1 MRCGRGNFPLRSTVF
16 TSEDAMEVI
25 TTVKEMQRHSEQL
38 RQEGKTIAFV
48 PTMGYLHEG
57 HLALMR
63 EGKERGDALII
74 SIFVNPTQ
82 FGPEEDYKRYP
93 RDMQRDLKLA
103 QKVGVDIVFTPSVH
117 EMYPDGFQTYVEVEQ
132 VTQNLC
138 GISRPGHFR
147 GVTTVVAKLFN
158 IVKPHLA
165 LFGQKDYQ
173 QLVTIKRMVEDLNM
187 DTEVIGIPTVRER
200 DGLAMSSRNDY
211 LSPKK
216 RKEAAGLYRALRKG
230 EELFHQGEG
239 DTAAILTMV
248 RGIIEETKPTTI
260 DYVKICDAHTLE
272 DIEEIKGEAIIAVA
286 VQIGKTRLIDN
297 LILKEE

>member
-1 MRCGRGNFPLRSTVF
+1 
-16 TSEDAMEVI
+16 MEVI
-25 TTVKEMQRHSEQL
+25 ATVKEMQRRSEQL
-38 RQEGKTIAFV
+38 RQEAKTIAFV

-63 EGKERGDALII
+63 DGKNRGDTLII

-82 FGPEEDYKRYP
+82 FGPKEDYEKYP

-103 QKVGVDIVFTPSVH
+103 QKVGVDIVFTPSAH
-117 EMYPDGFQTYVEVEQ
+117 EMYPDNFQTHVEVER
-132 VTQNLC
+132 VTQHLC

-147 GVTTVVAKLFN
+147 GVTTIVAKLFN

-187 DTEVIGIPTVRER
+187 DIEIIGVPTVRER
-200 DGLAMSSRNDY
+200 DGLAMSSRNTY

-216 RKEAAGLYRALRKG
+216 RKEAAKLYRALREG
-230 EELFHQGEG
+230 EELFRQSERN
-239 DTAAILTMV
+239 AAVILTTV
-248 RGIIEETKPTTI
+248 REIIEEAKPTTI
-260 DYVKICDAHTLE
+260 DYIKICDAHTLE
-272 DIEEIKGEAIIAVA
+272 DIEEIKNEAIIAVA

-297 LILKEE
+297 IILKEE

>member
-1 MRCGRGNFPLRSTVF
+1 
-16 TSEDAMEVI
+16 MEVI
-25 TTVKEMQRHSEQL
+25 ATVKEMQRRSEQL
-38 RQEGKTIAFV
+38 RQEGRAIAFV

-63 EGKERGDALII
+63 EGKDRGDALII

-82 FGPEEDYKRYP
+82 FGPEEDYERYP
-93 RDMQRDLKLA
+93 RDMQQDLKLA
-103 QKVGVDIVFTPSVH
+103 QKVGVDIVFTPSAH
-117 EMYPDGFQTYVEVEQ
+117 EMYPDGFQTYVEVER

-187 DTEVIGIPTVRER
+187 DIEVIGIPTVRER
-200 DGLAMSSRNDY
+200 DGLAMSSRNTY

-216 RKEAAGLYRALRKG
+216 RKEAARLYRALRKG
-230 EELFHQGEG
+230 EDLFRQGEKN
-239 DTAAILTMV
+239 TASILTTV
-248 RGIIEETKPTTI
+248 RGIIEEAKPTAI
-260 DYVKICDAHTLE
+260 DYIKICDAHTLE
-272 DIEEIKGEAIIAVA
+272 DIEEIKGEAIIALA

>member
-1 MRCGRGNFPLRSTVF
+1 
-16 TSEDAMEVI
+16 MEVI
-25 TTVKEMQRHSEQL
+25 ATVKEMQRRSDQL
-38 RQEGKTIAFV
+38 RQEGKTITFV

-63 EGKERGDALII
+63 EGKRRGDILVI

-82 FGPEEDYKRYP
+82 FGPGEDYDQYP
-93 RDMQRDLKLA
+93 RDMQRDLKLVE
-103 QKVGVDIVFTPSVH
+103 KVGVDIVFTPSAH
-117 EMYPDGFQTYVEVEQ
+117 EMYPDAFQTYVQVER

-187 DTEVIGIPTVRER
+187 DIEVIGIPTVRER
-200 DGLAMSSRNDY
+200 DGLAMSSRNTY

-216 RKEAAGLYRALRKG
+216 RKEAARLYRALRKG
-230 EELFHQGEG
+230 EECFRQGG
-239 DTAAILTMV
+239 KNTAVILTTV
-248 RGIIEETKPTTI
+248 RGIIEEIKPTTI
-260 DYVKICDAHTLE
+260 DYIKVCDAHTLE
-272 DIEEIKGEAIIAVA
+272 DIEAIKGEAIIAVA
-286 VQIGKTRLIDN
+286 IQIGKTRLIDN

>member
-1 MRCGRGNFPLRSTVF
+1 
-16 TSEDAMEVI
+16 MEVI
-25 TTVKEMQRHSEQL
+25 ATAKEMQRSSDQL
-38 RQEGKTIAFV
+38 RQKGKTIAFV

-57 HLALMR
+57 HLTLMR
-63 EGKERGDALII
+63 AGKEQGDALII

-82 FGPEEDYKRYP
+82 FGPKEDYEQYP

-103 QKVGVDIVFTPSVH
+103 QKVGVDIVFTPSAQ
-117 EMYPDGFQTYVEVEQ
+117 EMYPDGFQTSVEVEW

-138 GISRPGHFR
+138 GISRPSHFR
-147 GVTTVVAKLFN
+147 GVATIVAKLFN
-158 IVKPHLA
+158 IVKPHFA

-173 QLVTIKRMVEDLNM
+173 QLITIKRMVKDLNM

-200 DGLAMSSRNDY
+200 DGLAMSSRNAY

-216 RKEAAGLYRALRKG
+216 RKEAAKLNRALRKG
-230 EELFHQGEG
+230 EELFRQGER
-239 DTAAILTMV
+239 DTAAILTTV
-248 RGIIEETKPTTI
+248 RGVIEEAKPKKI

-272 DIEEIKGEAIIAVA
+272 DIKEIKDEAIIAVA

-297 LILKEE
+297 IILKEV

>member
-1 MRCGRGNFPLRSTVF
+1 MEIIST
-16 TSEDAMEVI
+16 A
-25 TTVKEMQRHSEQL
+25 KEMQQRSDQF
-38 RQEGKTIAFV
+38 RQQGKTIAFV

-63 EGKERGDALII
+63 EGKEQGDKLII

-82 FGPEEDYKRYP
+82 FGPAEDYEQYP

-103 QKVGVDIVFTPSVH
+103 QKVGVDCVFTPSAQ
-117 EMYPDGFQTYVEVEQ
+117 ELYPDGFQTAVEVEG

-147 GVTTVVAKLFN
+147 GVTTIVAKLFN
-158 IVKPHLA
+158 IVKPHIA

-173 QLVTIKRMVEDLNM
+173 QLVAIKRMVDDLNI
-187 DTEVIGIPTVRER
+187 DTEIIGIPTVRER
-200 DGLAMSSRNDY
+200 DGLAMSSRNAY

-216 RKEAAGLYRALRKG
+216 RKEAAKLYRSLRKG
-230 EELFHQGEG
+230 EELFRQGEKN
-239 DTAAILTMV
+239 TTTILNTV
-248 RGIIEETKPTTI
+248 RGGIEETKPEKI
-260 DYVKICDAHTLE
+260 DYIKICDAHTLE
-272 DIEEIKGEAIIAVA
+272 DIEEIKDDAIIAIA

-297 LILKEE
+297 IILKEV

>member
-1 MRCGRGNFPLRSTVF
+1 
-16 TSEDAMEVI
+16 MEVI
-25 TTVKEMQRHSEQL
+25 ATAKEMQQRSDQL
-38 RQEGKTIAFV
+38 RQKEKTIAFV

-63 EGKERGDALII
+63 EGKNRGDKLII

-82 FGPEEDYKRYP
+82 FGPAEDYEQYP

-103 QKVGVDIVFTPSVH
+103 QKVGVDIVFTPSSQ
-117 EMYPDGFQTYVEVEQ
+117 EMYPDGFQTSVEVEG

-147 GVTTVVAKLFN
+147 GVTTIVAKLFN

-187 DTEVIGIPTVRER
+187 DIEIIGVPTVRER
-200 DGLAMSSRNDY
+200 DGLAMSSRNTY

-216 RKEAAGLYRALRKG
+216 RKEAAKLYRALREG
-230 EELFHQGEG
+230 EELFRQSERN
-239 DTAAILTMV
+239 AAVILTTV
-248 RGIIEETKPTTI
+248 REIIEEAKPTTI
-260 DYVKICDAHTLE
+260 DYIKICDAHTLE
-272 DIEEIKGEAIIAVA
+272 DIEEIKNEAIIAVA

-297 LILKEE
+297 IILKEE

>member
-1 MRCGRGNFPLRSTVF
+1 
-16 TSEDAMEVI
+16 MEI
-25 TTVKEMQRHSEQL
+25 IATAKEMQQRSDQL
-38 RQEGKTIAFV
+38 RQQEETIAFV

-63 EGKERGDALII
+63 EGKKRGGKLII

-82 FGPEEDYKRYP
+82 FGPAEDYEQYP

-103 QKVGVDIVFTPSVH
+103 QNVGVDIVFTPSAQ
-117 EMYPDGFQTYVEVEQ
+117 EMYPNGFQTSVEVER

-158 IVKPHLA
+158 IVKPHVA

-173 QLVTIKRMVEDLNM
+173 QLVAIKRMVDDLNV
-187 DTEVIGIPTVRER
+187 DTEVIGIPTIRER
-200 DGLAMSSRNDY
+200 DGLAMSSRNAY

-216 RKEAAGLYRALRKG
+216 RKEAAKLYRALRKG
-230 EELFHQGEG
+230 EELFRQGEKNS
-239 DTAAILTMV
+239 TAILTTV
-248 RGIIEETKPTTI
+248 REGIEETKPQKI

-272 DIEEIKGEAIIAVA
+272 DIKEIKDEAIIAVA

-297 LILKEE
+297 IILKEV